1 MDSFSTAI
9 QFDVS
14 ALKTDLPIWVS
25 WDKCKT
31 FLWNEKTFKKS
42 KTRKVH
48 SLRGKKKE
56 PHLLKKLLVE
66 DSGHENAIRP
76 NPMKMHTQHNFG
88 HPLAELFSALF
99 FSGQRCLGNGMEMI
113 YCWIKTHMTQITS
126 YHWMRKNNSGTMAN
140 FF

>member
-25 WDKCKT
+25 WDKCKM
-31 FLWNEKTFKKS
+31 FLWNGKTFKKKS

-48 SLRGKKKE
+48 SLEKKKE
-56 PHLLKKLLVE
+56 PHLLKKKLLVE

-76 NPMKMHTQHNFG
+76 NQMKMYTQHNFG
-88 HPLAELFSALF
+88 HTLAELFSAF
-99 FSGQRCLGNGMEMI
+99 F
-113 YCWIKTHMTQITS
+113 
-126 YHWMRKNNSGTMAN
+126 
-140 FF
+140 FFQDNAA